1 MSATA
6 TSAPPLQMVLPSLQM
21 ALVLLTTRAAVQGPE
36 EVSSPRWALDGRRI
50 SASLRAAH
58 SSCVSKLDKQQEHD
72 PGGRSKVDRLQG
84 GAMAPPYSCK
94 SWYPVRGGGES
105 EFIAVDNSTF
115 LPAWGVRGE
124 KRSRA
129 SPIPDEL

>member
-94 SWYPVRGGGES
+94 SW
-105 EFIAVDNSTF
+105 
-115 LPAWGVRGE
+115 
-124 KRSRA
+124 
-129 SPIPDEL
+129 